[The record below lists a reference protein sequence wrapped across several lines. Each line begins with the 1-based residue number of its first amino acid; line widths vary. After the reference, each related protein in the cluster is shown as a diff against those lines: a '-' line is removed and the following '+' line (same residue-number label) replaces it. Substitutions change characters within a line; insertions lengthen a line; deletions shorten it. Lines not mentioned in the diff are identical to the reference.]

1 MAAERDRR
9 CSESVT
15 NLRSVRARAATAAQ
29 ARADSERVRPKTPLL
44 VADTALAEHVEARL
58 RAKDSP
64 MTISIELARG
74 VHGICAAVS
83 HETIYNALYVMPKGE
98 LRTDL
103 LACLRQGRRVRRP
116 RARGEDRRGRIQDM
130 TSLHVRAPE
139 VEDRLIPGHW
149 ESELR
154 GPSTALRS
162 APWWN
167 GPVGW

>member
-9 CSESVT
+9 CSESVA
-15 NLRSVRARAATAAQ
+15 NLRSVRARAATTAQ

-83 HETIYNALYVMPKGE
+83 HETIYQAVY
-98 LRTDL
+98 
-103 LACLRQGRRVRRP
+103 AHGRRGLPAGLHTGLHTGLHRR
-116 RARGEDRRGRIQDM
+116 RRCRNTGCSDPKRPNR
-130 TSLHVRAPE
+130 T
-139 VEDRLIPGHW
+139 
-149 ESELR
+149 
-154 GPSTALRS
+154 RS
-162 APWWN
+162 ACST
-167 GPVGW
+167 